1 VTVFDSLAIIRQF
14 VYEEMRISMRTLADA
29 LAANWDGY
37 EELLAE
43 IKKRGCYF
51 GNDDDIS
58 NGCVKRFAD
67 SVSAYFADKTSD
79 LGYHFLLGNL
89 IGYNQH
95 HTFFGNA
102 LMATPDGRH
111 AGEPISY
118 GICQG
123 GDRDRE
129 GLTALLSAIA
139 KANQNTIFCG
149 STVTNILF
157 DEKLIK
163 DDAHFEKTVTMMES
177 YFRLGGLHFQLNYVS
192 REMLIDAQK
201 NPEAHKTLRVRVS
214 GFSDYFNYLNTDLQ
228 NEIVKR
234 TEVKG

>member
-1 VTVFDSLAIIRQF
+1 
-14 VYEEMRISMRTLADA
+14 
-29 LAANWDGY
+29 
-37 EELLAE
+37 
-43 IKKRGCYF
+43 
-51 GNDDDIS
+51 
-58 NGCVKRFAD
+58 
-67 SVSAYFADKTSD
+67 
-79 LGYHFLLGNL
+79 
-89 IGYNQH
+89 
-95 HTFFGNA
+95 
-102 LMATPDGRH
+102 MATPDGRH

-129 GLTALLSAIA
+129 GLTALLSSIA
-139 KANQNTIFCG
+139 KATQNTILCG

-163 DDAHFEKTVTMMES
+163 DDAHFEKTVKLMET

-192 REMLIDAQK
+192 REVLVDAQN
-201 NPEAHKTLRVRVS
+201 NPDNHKTLRVRVS

-228 NEIVKR
+228 NEIIKR